1 MSPEDEVKAPESETL
16 ETYPQFALS
25 CLYDDEDDPAEVT
38 IVDET
43 ATDRLESAWVT
54 IDHDA
59 VVSLDRAL

>member
-1 MSPEDEVKAPESETL
+1 MSSEDIPKAPEPDTL

-25 CLYDDEDDPAEVT
+25 CLYDDDEPAEVT

-43 ATDRLESAWVT
+43 AGLESAWVT

-59 VVSLDRAL
+59 VVSLDRTL

>member
-16 ETYPQFALS
+16 ETYPRFALS
-25 CLYDDEDDPAEVT
+25 CLYDDEDEPAEVT

-43 ATDRLESAWVT
+43 AGLESAWVT